1 MAEKRFIT
9 VILPIRLEW
18 EPFYSITDQQV
29 GIGSRARVQFTS
41 KTYSA
46 IVSAIDVIPTT
57 SPEKIKP
64 VISVEND
71 LEPVS
76 EKMILLWRQISEYYM
91 CTIGEVYKAAFP
103 AHKIAAEEIMAR
115 IKSRRQE
122 RLAKV
127 QQAFDNKLATL
138 CSRLSKKQDL
148 LPKSKQVQV
157 KQRYEEQIEIIK
169 QQIETVK
176 AQQETLAKSLVRK
189 DEVDNAIVFPESIT
203 LSPSQ
208 TTAKEEIGHAFAH
221 KKVVLLNGVTGS
233 GKTEI
238 YMSLAIKTLN
248 EGKNVLYLVP
258 EISLSRQLEDRLSS
272 VFNENLLTFHSRE
285 SITRRQEIADI
296 VGKGHYMV
304 LGTRSALFLPHH
316 DLGLIIV
323 DEEHDTSYK
332 QEDPAPRYNG
342 RDAAIMLGV
351 IMKANVILGSAT
363 PSAESLFNCTSG
375 RFVEV
380 KLKDRY
386 YLSGDAEIEVI
397 DTIAERHKNGMIGDF
412 SRKLISH
419 INDAL
424 NLGEQVMILRARRA
438 YSLIV
443 QCDSCGGIIKCPH
456 CNVPLSLH
464 KDNFGND
471 TLVCRYCGH
480 RESLYGKC
488 EKCGGELKPF
498 GAGTQKIEEEAKS
511 IFPDASIARLDSD
524 TAKGKNFEQETIH
537 SFAKGEIDIL
547 IGTQIVTKGFDFSG
561 LTLVAVLQADS
572 LIGLQDFRADERALQ
587 LLAQFRGR
595 CGRRDKPGLFVIQTN
610 QPDHPVYK
618 CLTDSGDLVSQSS
631 FNSEMLSDRRQFQ
644 YPPFSRQIDVVFKD
658 ANLARLEKLSYIFG
672 SDLHHKFPQV
682 LGPYSPVV
690 DKIADQYIKRI
701 TVTFLKDKYLS
712 SNKTALGTLISD
724 FGKDKSYADH
734 ILVDVDPV

>member
-29 GIGSRARVQFTS
+29 GIGSRVRVTFAS

-46 IVSAIDVIPTT
+46 IVSAINVIPTT
-57 SPEKIKP
+57 PSEKIKP
-64 VISVEND
+64 IVCTEDD

-103 AHKIAAEEIMAR
+103 VRKIAAEEIKAR
-115 IKSRRQE
+115 IRARKQE
-122 RLAKV
+122 RTAK
-127 QQAFDNKLATL
+127 QLDTLNKKFEALND
-138 CSRLSKKQDL
+138 RLLKKKDL
-148 LPKSKQVQV
+148 LSRSIKDSV
-157 KQRYEEQIEIIK
+157 KQRYAEQIDDIDQQLLGIK
-169 QQIETVK
+169 EQKDFIS
-176 AQQETLAKSLVRK
+176 KSLVTESK
-189 DEVDNAIVFPESIT
+189 DESAMMIPESIS

-208 TTAKEEIGHAFAH
+208 NVAYDEINQAFSK

-238 YMSLAIKTLN
+238 YMSLAIRTLMQ
-248 EGKNVLYLVP
+248 GKNVLYLVP

-285 SITRRQEIADI
+285 TISRRQEIADT
-296 VGKGHYMV
+296 VGNGHYIV

-332 QEDPAPRYNG
+332 QEEPAPRYNG
-342 RDAAIMLGV
+342 RDAAIMLGA
-351 IMKANVILGSAT
+351 IMNANVILGSAT
-363 PSAESLFNCTSG
+363 PSAESLFNCSAG
-375 RFVEV
+375 RFAEV

-386 YLSGDAEIEVI
+386 YTTSNATVEII
-397 DTIAERHKNGMIGDF
+397 DTIAERHKNGMVGDF
-412 SRKLISH
+412 SRKLIAH

-424 NLGEQVMILRARRA
+424 GQGEQVMILRARRA

-443 QCDSCGGIIKCPH
+443 QCDNCGEIVKCPH
-456 CNVPLSLH
+456 CNVPLSIH
-464 KDNFGND
+464 KDSYGHE
-471 TLVCRYCGH
+471 TLICRYCGH
-480 RESLYGKC
+480 REDFNEKC
-488 EKCGGELKPF
+488 PKCGGELKPF

-511 IFPDASIARLDSD
+511 IFKDARIARLDSD
-524 TAKGKNFEQETIH
+524 TAKSKNFEHETIQ
-537 SFAKGEIDIL
+537 SFAKGDIDIL

-572 LIGLQDFRADERALQ
+572 LIGQQDFRADERAIQ

-595 CGRRDKPGLFVIQTN
+595 CGRRGTQGLFVIQTN

-618 CLTDSGDLVSQSS
+618 SLIDGEDLISQSS
-631 FNSEMLSDRRQFQ
+631 FNSEMLNDRRQFQ
-644 YPPFSRQIDVVFKD
+644 YPPFSRQVDLILKD
-658 ANLARLEKLSYIFG
+658 SNQSRLDKLSFLLG
-672 SDLHHKFPQV
+672 TAVHNKFPNV

-690 DKIADQYIKRI
+690 DKVSDQYIKRI
-701 TVTFLKDKYLS
+701 TVTFFKDKFLS
-712 SNKTALGTLISD
+712 SNKTALGTLISI
-724 FGKDKSYADH
+724 FEKEKSYAGH